1 MENYCRIK
9 KLDVIEIG
17 NGLVPRK
24 LIFLASLK
32 LHNRP
37 IDVALNI
44 VAINDIN
51 ILIAKWREVIL
62 NGLEYFKT

>member
-1 MENYCRIK
+1 MEHYCRIK

-37 IDVALNI
+37 IDVAINI
-44 VAINDIN
+44 IAINGIS
-51 ILIAKWREVIL
+51 ILIARCRD
-62 NGLEYFKT
+62 GLEYFKT